1 MFKRA
6 LGLAAMAACILA
18 VSGCETMGGNQ
29 TQTTI
34 YDMHRRIVK
43 LDKDLGDSITK
54 LNETSASLNARVEG
68 MDQQTRSLNTTIED
82 SNAKIGE
89 LAKEFNKFKADY
101 YRVNGLTP
109 GQTST
114 PSTLPNVKS
123 GNVGIE
129 TPGGNVVPP
138 PAAMPPAPA
147 PAQTPVGGAAP
158 APTASGKNELSGSA
172 PLPTGEKAAP
182 IAAPAV
188 PQPADEP
195 PATATPAAAGDPRV
209 LYQQAQKSYSNND
222 WNNAQKQF
230 DDYLKQYPN
239 SDQSANAQ
247 FWKAKCLLNTDKF
260 ADAVKAFETMR
271 STYPTSS
278 KIPFAMH
285 NQAVAHSRLG
295 QTAEAERLMQAV
307 IDQYPMSPVA
317 EQAKS
322 DLKRLQGKQ

>member
-6 LGLAAMAACILA
+6 LGLAALAACILA
-18 VSGCETMGGNQ
+18 VSGCTTPGGNQ

-82 SNAKIGE
+82 SNAKINE
-89 LAKEFNKFKADY
+89 LAKEFGRFKADY
-101 YRVNGLTP
+101 YRNNGMTP

-114 PSTLPNVKS
+114 PSTNPTIKTS
-123 GNVGIE
+123 PVGIE
-129 TPGGNVVPP
+129 TPNGAVVPP
-138 PAAMPPAPA
+138 PA
-147 PAQTPVGGAAP
+147 AQTPVGGADA

-188 PQPADEP
+188 PQPAAEVP
-195 PATATPAAAGDPRV
+195 TAAPAAGGDPKV
-209 LYQQAQKSYSNND
+209 IYGQAQKSYANND
-222 WNNAQKQF
+222 WPTALKQF

-317 EQAKS
+317 EQAKA
-322 DLKRLQGKQ
+322 DLKKLQGKQ

>member
-1 MFKRA
+1 MDMFKRA
-6 LGLAAMAACILA
+6 LGLATLAACILA
-18 VSGCETMGGNQ
+18 VSGCETMGGSQ
-29 TQTTI
+29 TETTI

-54 LNETSASLNARVEG
+54 LNETAASLNARVEG

-82 SNAKIGE
+82 SNAKLNE
-89 LAKEFNKFKADY
+89 LAKEFNRFKADY
-101 YRVNGLTP
+101 YRLNGLTP

-114 PSTLPNVKS
+114 PGTNPNIKI
-123 GNVGIE
+123 GAPGIE
-129 TPGGNVVPP
+129 TATGSVVPP
-138 PAAMPPAPA
+138 PAAAI
-147 PAQTPVGGAAP
+147 PAQTPVGGTAAAP
-158 APTASGKNELSGSA
+158 AASGQNELTGSA

-195 PATATPAAAGDPRV
+195 PPVAAPAAAGDPRV

-222 WNNAQKQF
+222 WGNAQKQF

-239 SDQSANAQ
+239 SDQSANAL
-247 FWKAKCLLNTDKF
+247 FWKAKCLLNTEKY
-260 ADAVKAFETMR
+260 ADAVKSFESMR

-285 NQAVAHSRLG
+285 NQAVAYSRLG
-295 QTAEAERLMQAV
+295 QSAEAERLMQAV

>member
-1 MFKRA
+1 MLKRA
-6 LGLAAMAACILA
+6 LCLALLSACILA
-18 VSGCETMGGNQ
+18 VSGCETTGGNQ

-54 LNETSASLNARVEG
+54 LNETAASLNARVEG
-68 MDQQTRSLNTTIED
+68 MDQQTRSLNTTMED
-82 SNAKIGE
+82 SNAKINE
-89 LAKEFNKFKADY
+89 LQKEFNRFKADY
-101 YRVNGLTP
+101 YRLNGLTP

-114 PSTLPNVKS
+114 PVNAPNAQTGPVR
-123 GNVGIE
+123 IE
-129 TPGGNVVPP
+129 P
-138 PAAMPPAPA
+138 PAGALAPA
-147 PAQTPVGGAAP
+147 AASTAQTPVGGAAALP
-158 APTASGKNELSGSA
+158 AASGQNELTGSA

-195 PATATPAAAGDPRV
+195 PPTAAPAAAGDPRV

-222 WNNAQKQF
+222 WNSALTQF
-230 DDYLKQYPN
+230 DAYLKDYPN

-247 FWKAKCLLNTDKF
+247 FWKAKCLLNTEKY
-260 ADAVKAFETMR
+260 ADAVKSFEGMR

>member
-6 LGLAAMAACILA
+6 LGLAALAACILA
-18 VSGCETMGGNQ
+18 VSGCATPGGQQ
-29 TQTTI
+29 TETTI

-54 LNETSASLNARVEG
+54 LNETAASLNARVEG

-82 SNAKIGE
+82 SNAKLNE
-89 LAKEFNKFKADY
+89 LAKEFNRFKTDY
-101 YRVNGLTP
+101 YRLNGLTP
-109 GQTST
+109 GQSST
-114 PSTLPNVKS
+114 PGNNPNVK
-123 GNVGIE
+123 
-129 TPGGNVVPP
+129 TPGVVIENRDGGVVPP
-138 PAAMPPAPA
+138 PALTAPP
-147 PAQTPVGGAAP
+147 QTPVGGNAAAP
-158 APTASGKNELSGSA
+158 VASGRNELTGSA
-172 PLPTGEKAAP
+172 PLPTGEKPAP

-195 PATATPAAAGDPRV
+195 PPIAAAAAGDPKV

-222 WNNAQKQF
+222 WVNAQKQF

-247 FWKAKCLLNTDKF
+247 FWKAKCLLNTDKYG
-260 ADAVKAFETMR
+260 DAVKAFETMR

>member
-18 VSGCETMGGNQ
+18 VSGCSTLGNNQ

-54 LNETSASLNARVEG
+54 LNETAASLNARVEG

-82 SNAKIGE
+82 SNAKLNE
-89 LAKEFNKFKADY
+89 LAKEFNRFKADY

-129 TPGGNVVPP
+129 TPGGSVVPP
-138 PAAMPPAPA
+138 PAAVAPV
-147 PAQTPVGGAAP
+147 QTPVAP
-158 APTASGKNELSGSA
+158 APTASGANELSGSA
-172 PLPTGEKAAP
+172 PLPTGEKPAP

-188 PQPADEP
+188 PQPAEEP
-195 PATATPAAAGDPRV
+195 VPSAAPAAAGDPKA
-209 LYQQAQKSYSNND
+209 LYGQAQKSYANND
-222 WNNAQKQF
+222 WPTALKQF
-230 DDYLKQYPN
+230 DEYLKQYPN

-247 FWKAKCLLNTDKF
+247 FWKAKCLLNTEKY
-260 ADAVKAFETMR
+260 ADAVKDFEKMR

-317 EQAKS
+317 EQAKA
-322 DLKRLQGKQ
+322 DLKKLQGKQ

>member
-6 LGLAAMAACILA
+6 LCLAALSACILA

-82 SNAKIGE
+82 SNAKLSE

-101 YRVNGLTP
+101 YRLNGLTP

-114 PSTLPNVKS
+114 PSTMPNVKTS
-123 GNVGIE
+123 PVGIE
-129 TPGGNVVPP
+129 TPGGSVVAP
-138 PAAMPPAPA
+138 PAAAV
-147 PAQTPVGGAAP
+147 PAQTPIGGTVAAP
-158 APTASGKNELSGSA
+158 AASGQNELSGSA

-188 PQPADEP
+188 PQPSDAVA
-195 PATATPAAAGDPRV
+195 PAAAPAAAGDPKAI
-209 LYQQAQKSYSNND
+209 YGQAQKSYANND
-222 WNNAQKQF
+222 WPTALKQF

-247 FWKAKCLLNTDKF
+247 FWKAKCLLNTEKF

-317 EQAKS
+317 EQAKA
-322 DLKRLQGKQ
+322 DLKKLQGKQ

>member
-6 LGLAAMAACILA
+6 LGFAAMAACILA

-68 MDQQTRSLNTTIED
+68 MDQQTRSLNTTMED
-82 SNAKIGE
+82 SNAKINE
-89 LAKEFNKFKADY
+89 LAKDFNRFKADY
-101 YRVNGLTP
+101 YRLNGLTP

-114 PSTLPNVKS
+114 PSTLPNIKTS
-123 GNVGIE
+123 GVAIE
-129 TPGGNVVPP
+129 TQGGNVVPP
-138 PAAMPPAPA
+138 PAAIAPVQTPVAPAPA
-147 PAQTPVGGAAP
+147 PT
-158 APTASGKNELSGSA
+158 TSGRNELSGSA

-188 PQPADEP
+188 PQPAEEP
-195 PATATPAAAGDPRV
+195 APTAAPAAAGDSKAIYG
-209 LYQQAQKSYSNND
+209 LAQKSYANND
-222 WNNAQKQF
+222 WPTALKQF
-230 DDYLKQYPN
+230 DEYLKQYPN

-247 FWKAKCLLNTDKF
+247 FWKAKCLLNTEKY
-260 ADAVKAFETMR
+260 ADAVKAFEAMR

-295 QTAEAERLMQAV
+295 QAPEAERLMQAV

-317 EQAKS
+317 EQAKA

>member
-6 LGLAAMAACILA
+6 LGLAAVAACILA
-18 VSGCETMGGNQ
+18 VSGCSTMGDNQ

-82 SNAKIGE
+82 SNAKIND
-89 LAKEFNKFKADY
+89 LAKEFNRFKADY
-101 YRVNGLTP
+101 YRLNGLTP
-109 GQTST
+109 GQTSM
-114 PSTLPNVKS
+114 PSTLPNVKTS
-123 GNVGIE
+123 GVIVE
-129 TPGGNVVPP
+129 SPGGSVVAP
-138 PAAMPPAPA
+138 PAAAVPAPA
-147 PAQTPVGGAAP
+147 PDGGAAP
-158 APTASGKNELSGSA
+158 APTASGQNELTGSA
-172 PLPTGEKAAP
+172 PSPTGDAKAA
-182 IAAPAV
+182 A
-188 PQPADEP
+188 
-195 PATATPAAAGDPRV
+195 ATPAEPAPAPAAAAPAGDPRV
-209 LYQQAQKSYSNND
+209 LYGQAMKTYSNND
-222 WNNAQKQF
+222 WPGALTQF
-230 DDYLKQYPN
+230 NEYLGQYPN
-239 SDQSANAQ
+239 SDNSANAQ
-247 FWKAKCLLNTDKF
+247 FWKAKCLLNTEKY
-260 ADAVKAFETMR
+260 ADAVQAFEKMR

-317 EQAKS
+317 EQAKA
-322 DLKRLQGKQ
+322 DLKKLQGN

>member
-6 LGLAAMAACILA
+6 LVFAVLAACILA

-82 SNAKIGE
+82 SNAKINE
-89 LAKEFNKFKADY
+89 LAKEFGRFKTDY
-101 YRVNGLTP
+101 YRNTGMTP
-109 GQTST
+109 G
-114 PSTLPNVKS
+114 PSSMSGNSPNVNHGPVS
-123 GNVGIE
+123 IE
-129 TPGGNVVPP
+129 PP
-138 PAAMPPAPA
+138 PTAVAPP
-147 PAQTPVGGAAP
+147 QTPAGGSTAM
-158 APTASGKNELSGSA
+158 PTASGQNTLAGSA

-188 PQPADEP
+188 PQPAEEQ
-195 PATATPAAAGDPRV
+195 ASTPAPAAGGDPKV
-209 LYQQAQKSYSNND
+209 IYGQAQKSYANND
-222 WNNAQKQF
+222 WPTALKQF

-260 ADAVKAFETMR
+260 GDAVKAFETMR

-317 EQAKS
+317 EQAKA
-322 DLKRLQGKQ
+322 DLKKLQGKQ

>member
-6 LGLAAMAACILA
+6 LGLAALAACILA

-82 SNAKIGE
+82 SNAKINE
-89 LAKEFNKFKADY
+89 LAKEFGRFKADY
-101 YRVNGLTP
+101 YRNNGMTP

-114 PSTLPNVKS
+114 PSNNTNVKT
-123 GNVGIE
+123 NPVVIE

-138 PAAMPPAPA
+138 PASAMPG
-147 PAQTPVGGAAP
+147 QTPVGGTSAL
-158 APTASGKNELSGSA
+158 PTASGKNELAGSA

-195 PATATPAAAGDPRV
+195 APAAAAATAGGDPKV
-209 LYQQAQKSYSNND
+209 IYGQAQKSYANND
-222 WNNAQKQF
+222 WPTALKQF

-317 EQAKS
+317 EQAKA
-322 DLKRLQGKQ
+322 DLKKLQGKQ